1 MMDLDRPGYRVR
13 DPVKNMENSGDIR
26 AENILQLLRFLQ
38 HSLNAG
44 ATLSSLVGIKWPLL
58 FAVIWA
64 TRVVYPTFISA
75 TII

>member
-1 MMDLDRPGYRVR
+1 MDLDRPGYRAR
-13 DPVKNMENSGDIR
+13 DLAQSMENPGDIR
-26 AENILQLLRFLQ
+26 TKNILQLLRFLQ
-38 HSLNAG
+38 RRLNTG
-44 ATLSSLVGIKWPLL
+44 ATLSSLVGIKWPRL